1 MGFFDIFKRKKFE
14 IPKSDW
20 TTWMPREYAD
30 DLLNFIKS
38 NSQACQ
44 SDEIQQG
51 FGEFGLEKTNPIPTY
66 GIPSNEVYLRSLRT
80 SNGEVLRYR
89 RNGSFEV
96 DNIEK
101 RVDEYEIYNFSGEI
115 IAYLYLSPYHWKT
128 SSKAPI
134 GFYFKGESK
143 ENVRISDSPA
153 TVFNQKSAFEEFT
166 KKLKLE
172 EEKRRELQRKKE
184 SIFKPDWEQYKSILI
199 KNNIHS
205 VYHFTDRENLKS
217 IKKQGGLYSWHYCV
231 ENKIEIPS
239 PGGNQLSRDLDSRKG
254 LQDFVRVSFTRN
266 HPMMYVYPIRSRN
279 NVILE
284 IDTEVIYLKGTKYAN
299 KNATRNDVYIGS
311 SLDDFQKYKFE
322 LFKFPNHFGL
332 HEIDKPLYQGE
343 ILVPTF
349 IPAKY
354 IKNLNDLILN
364 NDFH

>member
-1 MGFFDIFKRKKFE
+1 MGIFDIFKRKKVE

-20 TTWMPREYAD
+20 TTWMPKEYTD
-30 DLLNFIKS
+30 DLLNFIKT

-51 FGEFGLEKTNPIPTY
+51 FGEYGLEKTNPIPTY
-66 GIPSNEVYLRSLRT
+66 GIPSNETYLQSLRT

-89 RNGSFEV
+89 RNGGIEV

-115 IAYLYLSPYHWKT
+115 IAYLYLSPYHWQT

-134 GFYFKGESK
+134 GFYFKGKPKTATQISESP
-143 ENVRISDSPA
+143 VII
-153 TVFNQKSAFEEFT
+153 FNQKSAYEEFT

-172 EEKRRELQRKKE
+172 EEKRRELQRERE
-184 SIFKPDWEQYKSILI
+184 SILKPDWEKYKSLLI
-199 KNNIHS
+199 ANNIFS
-205 VYHFTDRENLKS
+205 IYHFTDRVNLIS
-217 IKKQGGLYSWHYCV
+217 IKKYGGLYSWYHCV
-231 ENKIEIPS
+231 GNNIEIAS
-239 PGGNQLSRDLDSRKG
+239 PGGNQLSRELDSRKG

-266 HPMMYVYPIRSRN
+266 HPMMYIQPIRSRN

-284 IDTEVIYLKGTKYAN
+284 VDTEVIYLKGTKYAD
-299 KNATRNDVYIGS
+299 KNATRNDVCIGS
-311 SLDDFQKYKFE
+311 NLEDFQRYKFK
-322 LFKFPNHFGL
+322 LFKFPNHFEL
-332 HEIDKPLYQGE
+332 SEIDKPYYQGE

-354 IKNLNDLILN
+354 IKNLNDLISN